1 MPGWRYSFKLL
12 ALLDMTSYLS
22 LSDGETSLLSSGND
36 HCLNFSIHFY
46 SIFTVPMCFREQQRK
61 CMKNISFPIKV
72 QLFTLKVINRVFN
85 T

>member
-36 HCLNFSIHFY
+36 HCLNFFY
-46 SIFTVPMCFREQQRK
+46 SLFHSSNVGPGAAKVMDK
-61 CMKNISFPIKV
+61 KHVVSIKGSIIYP
-72 QLFTLKVINRVFN
+72 QGHH
-85 T
+85 

>member
-36 HCLNFSIHFY
+36 HCLFFY
-46 SIFTVPMCFREQQRK
+46 SLLFNFYSSNVVPGAA
-61 CMKNISFPIKV
+61 KV
-72 QLFTLKVINRVFN
+72 MYEHVVYNKGSIIYPKGHQ
-85 T
+85 

>member
-36 HCLNFSIHFY
+36 HCLNFFY
-46 SIFTVPMCFREQQRK
+46 SLFHSSKVVPGAAKVMDE
-61 CMKNISFPIKV
+61 NPVISNKGSIIYS
-72 QLFTLKVINRVFN
+72 QGHQ
-85 T
+85 